1 PPNFPP
7 MPLVFQVKDPA
18 EARRAVQAFKARGVD
33 FIKVDGSLAR
43 DTYLA
48 VADEAKRQRLPF
60 AGHLPPFITAEEA
73 SAAGQ
78 RSIEHLGGEQYGV
91 LVACSTRAAALQA
104 RIAELMQAQIDA
116 LFGKGNAD
124 ETTLYRASLTGP
136 LLESFSAAKAQA
148 LFARFARNQTWQTP
162 TLVTLQRLWE
172 RNDLSAEDVRWGER
186 MKQQELALVKAMHQA
201 GVGLLAG
208 TDGPPDRINL
218 HDELAQ
224 LVRAGLAHNK
234 ET

>member
-1 PPNFPP
+1 YAKGKKFAARLLALGVTGVRDMGTPLEDALRLKQEVAAGKFIGPRMVVSGPLLVRELLPNFPP

-18 EARRAVQAFKARGVD
+18 EARGAVQASKARGVV
-33 FIKVDGSLAR
+33 FIKVDGPLPR

-104 RIAELMQAQIDA
+104 RIAELMQAQIEA
-116 LFGKGNAD
+116 LFCKGHAD
-124 ETTLYRASLTGP
+124 ET
-136 LLESFSAAKAQA
+136 
-148 LFARFARNQTWQTP
+148 
-162 TLVTLQRLWE
+162 
-172 RNDLSAEDVRWGER
+172 
-186 MKQQELALVKAMHQA
+186 
-201 GVGLLAG
+201 
-208 TDGPPDRINL
+208 
-218 HDELAQ
+218 
-224 LVRAGLAHNK
+224 
-234 ET
+234 